1 MIYLVTLNQELFDND
16 AYKIISVKESLEILE
31 PLQIVGLDTETSG
44 LDCWTK
50 ELLSVQLGCRDFQV
64 VIDCKTIDILQYKEY
79 LESDRL
85 FIGWNLKFDL
95 KFLYRKFIIPKNVYD
110 GYLAEKMQ
118 WVGYPSGM
126 HSLSL
131 KSAGYEYL
139 GIELDKSARGKI
151 IYQGLNTET
160 IIYSANDVA
169 YLEDIRNKQ
178 LERLKEKD
186 LLTALEYENRFVRV
200 LAYIEYCGVKLDKQK
215 WKIKM
220 EKDQK
225 ILDEKL
231 SALNKWV
238 EDKYPNDSRF
248 CKIDLQGNLFSDN
261 PFDESPHCIINWS
274 SQKQVI
280 PLLEEEGLNLFV
292 KDKETGELKK
302 SIEAKVIKPQK
313 DKSEIVTPY
322 VEYSEAQKVVS
333 TYGKTFIDQI
343 NPISKRLHTQYSQ
356 IGADTYRVT
365 SGGEDKE
372 NKVKYI
378 NFLNLPADA
387 ETRACFVA
395 ENGNSWISIDYA
407 GQESALLASIANDE
421 LMLKELNEGSGD
433 IHSLVA
439 SLVFKKEIGD
449 TPLKEIKKKF
459 HDLRQIA
466 KGYEFLIA
474 YGGNADTIQQ
484 NYGKSKEESEQIYNS
499 YMDGLKGVQQYQK
512 FCRKDVMDKGYILL
526 NPKTG
531 HKAYIYDYNKLIEL
545 KESFTQEFWEKY
557 KEIPRNPLTGK
568 KEPRNFEEEQMCKN
582 VKKFFKRKSDCEKQ
596 SINFRIQSSG
606 ALCLR
611 VALINFFN
619 WIIENNLFNIVKISI
634 IPYDEIN
641 CEAPKEIAEE
651 VTSKLYYYMVKAG
664 KFFCTRCKLD
674 ADISRLEDG
683 SLPSYWIH

>member
-1 MIYLVTLNQELFDND
+1 MMYLVTFNQELFDND

-139 GIELDKSARGKI
+139 GIELDKSVRGKI

-200 LAYIEYCGVKLDKQK
+200 LAYIEYCGVKLDIER
-215 WKIKM
+215 WKKKM
-220 EKDQK
+220 DSDKK
-225 ILDEKL
+225 ILNEKL
-231 SALNKWV
+231 KILNKWV
-238 EDKYPNDSRF
+238 EEHYPNNEQF
-248 CKIDLQGNLFSDN
+248 CKIDLQGDLFREEA
-261 PFDESPHCIINWS
+261 FDTDPKCIINWNS
-274 SQKQVI
+274 PQQVI
-280 PLLEEEGLNLFV
+280 PLLEAEGLDLLV
-292 KDKETGELKK
+292 KDKETGKMKK
-302 SIEAKVIKPQK
+302 SVDAKVIKPQK
-313 DKSEIVTPY
+313 DKSDIVQPY
-322 VEYSEAQKVVS
+322 TEFSEAQKVVS
-333 TYGKTFIDQI
+333 TYGEEFIKQI
-343 NPISKRLHTQYSQ
+343 NPISSRLHTQYNQ

-365 SGGEDKE
+365 SGGVDKT
-372 NKVKYI
+372 NKTKYI

-395 ENGNSWISIDYA
+395 EDGNSWISIDYA

-439 SLVFKKEIGD
+439 SLVFKDEIGD
-449 TPLKEIKKKF
+449 TPLKDIKKKF
-459 HDLRQIA
+459 HNLRQIA
-466 KGYEFLIA
+466 KGYEFLVA
-474 YGGNADTIQQ
+474 YGGDANTIQQ
-484 NYGKSKEESEQIYNS
+484 NYGKSKEEAEQIYNS
-499 YMDGLKGVQQYQK
+499 YMNGLKGVQKYQQ

-526 NPKTG
+526 NPLTG
-531 HKAYIYDYNKLIEL
+531 HKAYIYDYERLMEI
-545 KESFTQEFWEKY
+545 KEEFSTEFWDKY
-557 KEIPRNPLTGK
+557 RQLKASNPNHPIV
-568 KEPRNFEEEQMCKN
+568 EDVRYY
-582 VKKFFKRKSDCEKQ
+582 FKRKSASEKQ
-596 SINFRIQSSG
+596 QEPF
-606 ALCLR
+606 
-611 VALINFFN
+611 V
-619 WIIENNLFNIVKISI
+619 
-634 IPYDEIN
+634 
-641 CEAPKEIAEE
+641 
-651 VTSKLYYYMVKAG
+651 
-664 KFFCTRCKLD
+664 
-674 ADISRLEDG
+674 
-683 SLPSYWIH
+683 

>member
-139 GIELDKSARGKI
+139 GIELDKSVRGKI

-200 LAYIEYCGVKLDKQK
+200 LAYIEYCGVKLDVER
-215 WKIKM
+215 WKKKM
-220 EKDQK
+220 DSDQK
-225 ILDEKL
+225 ILNEKL
-231 SALNKWV
+231 KILNKWV
-238 EDKYPNDSRF
+238 EEHYPNNEQF
-248 CKIDLQGNLFSDN
+248 CKIDLQGDLFREETFDTN
-261 PFDESPHCIINWS
+261 PKCIINWNS
-274 SQKQVI
+274 PQQVI
-280 PLLEEEGLNLFV
+280 PLLEAEGLDLLV
-292 KDKETGELKK
+292 KDKETGKMKK
-302 SIEAKVIKPQK
+302 SVDAKVIKPQK
-313 DKSEIVTPY
+313 DKSDIVQPY
-322 VEYSEAQKVVS
+322 TEFSEAQKVVS
-333 TYGKTFIDQI
+333 TYGEEFIKQI
-343 NPISKRLHTQYSQ
+343 NPISNRLHTQYNQ

-365 SGGEDKE
+365 SGGVDKT
-372 NKVKYI
+372 NKTKYI

-395 ENGNSWISIDYA
+395 EDGNSWISIDYA

-439 SLVFKKEIGD
+439 SLVFKDEIGD
-449 TPLKEIKKKF
+449 TPLKDIKKKF
-459 HDLRQIA
+459 HNLRQIA
-466 KGYEFLIA
+466 KGYEFLVA
-474 YGGNADTIQQ
+474 YGGDANTIQQ
-484 NYGKSKEESEQIYNS
+484 NYGKSKEEAEQIYNS
-499 YMDGLKGVQQYQK
+499 YMNGLKGVQKYQQ

-526 NPKTG
+526 NPLTK
-531 HKAYIYDYNKLIEL
+531 HKAYIYDYDKLIDIKNEFSTEFWDKYREL
-545 KESFTQEFWEKY
+545 KASDPSHP
-557 KEIPRNPLTGK
+557 IV
-568 KEPRNFEEEQMCKN
+568 EE
-582 VKKFFKRKSDCEKQ
+582 VRYFFKRKSASEKQ
-596 SINFRIQSSG
+596 SINYRIQATG
-606 ALCLR
+606 AFCLR
-611 VALINFFN
+611 VSLINFFN

>member
-1 MIYLVTLNQELFDND
+1 MIYLVTFNQELFDND

-50 ELLSVQLGCRDFQV
+50 ELLSVQLGCKDFQV

-139 GIELDKSARGKI
+139 GIELDKSVRGKI

-200 LAYIEYCGVKLDKQK
+200 LAYIEYCGVKLDIER
-215 WKIKM
+215 WKKKM
-220 EKDQK
+220 DSDQK
-225 ILDEKL
+225 ILNEKL
-231 SALNKWV
+231 KILNKWV
-238 EDKYPNDSRF
+238 EEHYPNNEQF
-248 CKIDLQGNLFSDN
+248 CKIDLQGDLFREET
-261 PFDESPHCIINWS
+261 FDTDPKCIINWNS
-274 SQKQVI
+274 PQQVI
-280 PLLEEEGLNLFV
+280 PLLEAEGLDLLV
-292 KDKETGELKK
+292 KDKETGKMKK
-302 SIEAKVIKPQK
+302 SVDAKVIKPQK
-313 DKSEIVTPY
+313 DKSDIVQPY
-322 VEYSEAQKVVS
+322 TEFSEAQKVVS
-333 TYGKTFIDQI
+333 TYGEEFIKQI
-343 NPISKRLHTQYSQ
+343 NPISSRLHTQYNQ

-365 SGGEDKE
+365 SGGVDKT
-372 NKVKYI
+372 NKTKYI

-395 ENGNSWISIDYA
+395 EDGNSWISIDYA

-439 SLVFKKEIGD
+439 SLVFKDEIGD
-449 TPLKEIKKKF
+449 TPLKDIKKKF
-459 HDLRQIA
+459 HNLRQIA
-466 KGYEFLIA
+466 KGYEFLVA
-474 YGGNADTIQQ
+474 YGGDANTIQQ
-484 NYGKSKEESEQIYNS
+484 NYGKSKEEAEQIYNS
-499 YMDGLKGVQQYQK
+499 YMNGLKGVQKYQQ

-526 NPKTG
+526 NPLTK
-531 HKAYIYDYNKLIEL
+531 HKAYIYDYDKLIDIKNEFSTEFWDKYREL
-545 KESFTQEFWEKY
+545 KAS
-557 KEIPRNPLTGK
+557 NPSH
-568 KEPRNFEEEQMCKN
+568 PIVEE
-582 VKKFFKRKSDCEKQ
+582 VRYFFKRKSASEKQ
-596 SINFRIQSSG
+596 SINYRIQATG
-606 ALCLR
+606 AFCLR
-611 VALINFFN
+611 VSLINFFN

>member
-31 PLQIVGLDTETSG
+31 SLQIVGLDTETSG

-50 ELLSVQLGCRDFQV
+50 ELLSVQLGCRNFQV
-64 VIDCKTIDILQYKEY
+64 VIDCKTVDILQYKEY
-79 LESDRL
+79 LESNRL

-95 KFLYRKFIIPKNVYD
+95 KFLYRKSIIPKNVYD

-139 GIELDKSARGKI
+139 GVELDKSVRGKI

-160 IIYSANDVA
+160 IIYSANDVT

-200 LAYIEYCGVKLDKQK
+200 LAYIEYCGVKLDVER
-215 WKIKM
+215 WKKKM
-220 EKDQK
+220 DNDQK
-225 ILDEKL
+225 TLNEKL
-231 SALNKWV
+231 KILNKWV
-238 EDKYPNDSRF
+238 EEHYPNNEQF
-248 CKIDLQGNLFSDN
+248 CKIDLQGDLFREEAFDTN
-261 PFDESPHCIINWS
+261 PKCIINWNS
-274 SQKQVI
+274 PQQVI
-280 PLLEEEGLNLFV
+280 PLLEAEGLDLLI
-292 KDKETGELKK
+292 KDKETGKMKK
-302 SIEAKVIKPQK
+302 SVDAKVIKPQK
-313 DKSEIVTPY
+313 DKSDIVQPY
-322 VEYSEAQKVVS
+322 TEFSEAQKVVS
-333 TYGKTFIDQI
+333 TYGEEFIKQI
-343 NPISKRLHTQYSQ
+343 NPISKRIHTQYNQ

-365 SGGEDKE
+365 SGGVDKT
-372 NKVKYI
+372 NKTKYI

-395 ENGNSWISIDYA
+395 EDGNAWISIDYA

-449 TPLKEIKKKF
+449 TPLKDIKKKF
-459 HDLRQIA
+459 HNLRQIA
-466 KGYEFLIA
+466 KGYEFLVA
-474 YGGNADTIQQ
+474 YGGDANTIQQ
-484 NYGKSKEESEQIYNS
+484 NYGKSKEEAEQIYNS
-499 YMDGLKGVQQYQK
+499 YMNGLKGVQKYQQ

-526 NPKTG
+526 NPLTK
-531 HKAYIYDYNKLIEL
+531 HKAYIYDYDKLMDIKKEFSTEFWDKYREL
-545 KESFTQEFWEKY
+545 KVSSSSHPIVEDVRY
-557 KEIPRNPLTGK
+557 
-568 KEPRNFEEEQMCKN
+568 
-582 VKKFFKRKSDCEKQ
+582 FFKRKSASEKQ
-596 SINFRIQSSG
+596 SINYRIQATG
-606 ALCLR
+606 AFCLR
-611 VALINFFN
+611 VSLINFFN
-619 WIIENNLFNIVKISI
+619 WIVENNLFNIVKISI

-664 KFFCTRCKLD
+664 EFFCTRCKLD

>member
-16 AYKIISVKESLEILE
+16 AYKNISVKESLEILE

-118 WVGYPSGM
+118 WVGYPSGI

-139 GIELDKSARGKI
+139 GIELDKSVRGKI

-200 LAYIEYCGVKLDKQK
+200 LAYIEYCGVKLDIER
-215 WKIKM
+215 WKKKM
-220 EKDQK
+220 DSDQK
-225 ILDEKL
+225 MLNEKL
-231 SALNKWV
+231 KILNKWV
-238 EDKYPNDSRF
+238 EEHYPNNEQF
-248 CKIDLQGNLFSDN
+248 CKIDLQGDLFREEA
-261 PFDESPHCIINWS
+261 FDTDPKCIINWNS
-274 SQKQVI
+274 PQQVI
-280 PLLEEEGLNLFV
+280 PLLEAEGLDLLV
-292 KDKETGELKK
+292 KDKETGKMKK
-302 SIEAKVIKPQK
+302 SVDAKVIKPQK
-313 DKSEIVTPY
+313 DKSDIVQPY
-322 VEYSEAQKVVS
+322 TEFSEAQKVVS
-333 TYGKTFIDQI
+333 TYGEEFIKQI
-343 NPISKRLHTQYSQ
+343 NPISSRLHTQYNQ

-365 SGGEDKE
+365 SGGVDKT
-372 NKVKYI
+372 NKTKYI

-395 ENGNSWISIDYA
+395 EDGNSWISIDYA

-439 SLVFKKEIGD
+439 SLVFKDEIGD
-449 TPLKEIKKKF
+449 TPLKDIKKKF
-459 HDLRQIA
+459 HNLRQIA
-466 KGYEFLIA
+466 KGYEFLVA
-474 YGGNADTIQQ
+474 YGGDANTIQQ
-484 NYGKSKEESEQIYNS
+484 NYGKSKEEAEQIYNS
-499 YMDGLKGVQQYQK
+499 YMNGLKGVQKYQQ

-526 NPKTG
+526 NPLTK
-531 HKAYIYDYNKLIEL
+531 HKAYIYDYDKLIDIKNEFSTEFWDKYREL
-545 KESFTQEFWEKY
+545 KAS
-557 KEIPRNPLTGK
+557 NPSH
-568 KEPRNFEEEQMCKN
+568 PIVEE
-582 VKKFFKRKSDCEKQ
+582 VRYFFKRKSASEKQ
-596 SINFRIQSSG
+596 SINYRIQATG
-606 ALCLR
+606 AFCLR
-611 VALINFFN
+611 VSLINFFN

>member
-139 GIELDKSARGKI
+139 GIELDKSVRGKI

-200 LAYIEYCGVKLDKQK
+200 LAYIEYCGVKLDIER
-215 WKIKM
+215 WKKKM
-220 EKDQK
+220 DSDKK
-225 ILDEKL
+225 ILNEKL
-231 SALNKWV
+231 KILNKWV
-238 EDKYPNDSRF
+238 EEHYPNNEQF
-248 CKIDLQGNLFSDN
+248 CKIDLQGDLFREEA
-261 PFDESPHCIINWS
+261 FDTDPKCIINWNS
-274 SQKQVI
+274 PQQVI
-280 PLLEEEGLNLFV
+280 PLLEAEGLDLLV
-292 KDKETGELKK
+292 KDKETGKMKK
-302 SIEAKVIKPQK
+302 SVDAKVIKPQK
-313 DKSEIVTPY
+313 DKSDIVQPY
-322 VEYSEAQKVVS
+322 TEFSEAQKVVS
-333 TYGKTFIDQI
+333 TYGEEFIKQI
-343 NPISKRLHTQYSQ
+343 NPISSRLHTQYNQ

-365 SGGEDKE
+365 SGGVDKT
-372 NKVKYI
+372 NKTKYI

-395 ENGNSWISIDYA
+395 EDGNSWISIDYA

-439 SLVFKKEIGD
+439 SLVFKDEIGD
-449 TPLKEIKKKF
+449 TPLKDIKKKF
-459 HDLRQIA
+459 HNLRQIA
-466 KGYEFLIA
+466 KGYEFLVA
-474 YGGNADTIQQ
+474 YGGDANTIQQ
-484 NYGKSKEESEQIYNS
+484 NYGKSKEEAEQIYNS
-499 YMDGLKGVQQYQK
+499 YMNGLKGVQKYQQ

-526 NPKTG
+526 NPLTK
-531 HKAYIYDYNKLIEL
+531 HKAYIYDYDKLIDIKNEFSTEFWDKYREL
-545 KESFTQEFWEKY
+545 KAS
-557 KEIPRNPLTGK
+557 NPSH
-568 KEPRNFEEEQMCKN
+568 PIVEE
-582 VKKFFKRKSDCEKQ
+582 VRYFFKRKSASEKQ
-596 SINFRIQSSG
+596 SINYRIQATG
-606 ALCLR
+606 AFCLR
-611 VALINFFN
+611 VSLINFFN

-651 VTSKLYYYMVKAG
+651 VTSKLYYYMIKAG

>member
-139 GIELDKSARGKI
+139 GIELDKSVRGKI

-200 LAYIEYCGVKLDKQK
+200 LAYIEYCGVKLDIER
-215 WKIKM
+215 WKKKM
-220 EKDQK
+220 DSDQK
-225 ILDEKL
+225 ILNEKL
-231 SALNKWV
+231 KILNKWV
-238 EDKYPNDSRF
+238 EEHYPNNEQF
-248 CKIDLQGNLFSDN
+248 CKIDLQGDLFREEA
-261 PFDESPHCIINWS
+261 FDTDPKCIINWNS
-274 SQKQVI
+274 PQQVI
-280 PLLEEEGLNLFV
+280 PLLEAEGLDLLV
-292 KDKETGELKK
+292 KDKETGRMKK
-302 SIEAKVIKPQK
+302 SVDAKVIKPQK
-313 DKSEIVTPY
+313 DKSDIVQPY
-322 VEYSEAQKVVS
+322 TEFSEAQKVVS
-333 TYGKTFIDQI
+333 TYGEEFIKQI
-343 NPISKRLHTQYSQ
+343 NPISSRLHTQYNQ

-365 SGGEDKE
+365 SGGVDKT
-372 NKVKYI
+372 NKTKYI

-395 ENGNSWISIDYA
+395 EDGNSWISIDYA

-439 SLVFKKEIGD
+439 SLVFKDEIGD
-449 TPLKEIKKKF
+449 TPLKDIKKKF
-459 HDLRQIA
+459 HNLRQIA
-466 KGYEFLIA
+466 KGYEFLVA
-474 YGGNADTIQQ
+474 YGGDANTIQQ
-484 NYGKSKEESEQIYNS
+484 NYGKSKEEAEQIYNS
-499 YMDGLKGVQQYQK
+499 YMNGLKGVQKYQQ

-526 NPKTG
+526 NPLTK
-531 HKAYIYDYNKLIEL
+531 HKAYIYDYDKLIDIKNEFSTEFWDKYREL
-545 KESFTQEFWEKY
+545 KAS
-557 KEIPRNPLTGK
+557 NPSH
-568 KEPRNFEEEQMCKN
+568 PIVEE
-582 VKKFFKRKSDCEKQ
+582 VRYFFKRKSASEKQ
-596 SINFRIQSSG
+596 SINYR
-606 ALCLR
+606 
-611 VALINFFN
+611 
-619 WIIENNLFNIVKISI
+619 
-634 IPYDEIN
+634 
-641 CEAPKEIAEE
+641 
-651 VTSKLYYYMVKAG
+651 KLVCG
-664 KFFCTRCKLD
+664 L
-674 ADISRLEDG
+674 L
-683 SLPSYWIH
+683 

>member
-1 MIYLVTLNQELFDND
+1 MIYLVTLNQELFNND

-50 ELLSVQLGCRDFQV
+50 ELLSVQLGCRNFQV

-95 KFLYRKFIIPKNVYD
+95 KFLYRKSIIPKNVYD

-139 GIELDKSARGKI
+139 GIELDKSVRGKI

-160 IIYSANDVA
+160 IIYSANDVT

-200 LAYIEYCGVKLDKQK
+200 LAYIEYCGVKLDIKR
-215 WKIKM
+215 WKKKM
-220 EKDQK
+220 DNDQK
-225 ILDEKL
+225 ILNEKL
-231 SALNKWV
+231 KILNKWV
-238 EDKYPNDSRF
+238 EEHYPNNEQF
-248 CKIDLQGNLFSDN
+248 CKIDLQGDLFREEA
-261 PFDESPHCIINWS
+261 FDTDPKCIINWNS
-274 SQKQVI
+274 PQQVI
-280 PLLEEEGLNLFV
+280 PLLEAEGLDLLV
-292 KDKETGELKK
+292 KDKETGRMKK
-302 SIEAKVIKPQK
+302 SVDAKVIKPQK
-313 DKSEIVTPY
+313 DKSDIVQPY
-322 VEYSEAQKVVS
+322 TEFSEAQKVVS
-333 TYGKTFIDQI
+333 TYGEEFIKQI
-343 NPISKRLHTQYSQ
+343 NPISSRLHTQYNQ

-365 SGGEDKE
+365 SGGVDKT
-372 NKVKYI
+372 NKTKYI

-387 ETRACFVA
+387 ETRACFIA
-395 ENGNSWISIDYA
+395 EDGNSWISIDYA

-439 SLVFKKEIGD
+439 SLVFKDEIGD
-449 TPLKEIKKKF
+449 TPLKDIKKKF
-459 HDLRQIA
+459 HNLRQIA
-466 KGYEFLIA
+466 KGYEFLVA
-474 YGGNADTIQQ
+474 YGGDANTIQQ
-484 NYGKSKEESEQIYNS
+484 NYGKSKEEAEQIYNS
-499 YMDGLKGVQQYQK
+499 YMNGLKGVQKYQQ

-526 NPKTG
+526 NPLTK
-531 HKAYIYDYNKLIEL
+531 HKAYIYDYDKLIDIKNEFSTEFWDKYREL
-545 KESFTQEFWEKY
+545 KAS
-557 KEIPRNPLTGK
+557 NPSH
-568 KEPRNFEEEQMCKN
+568 PIVEE
-582 VKKFFKRKSDCEKQ
+582 VRYFFKRKSASEKQ
-596 SINFRIQSSG
+596 SINYRIQATG
-606 ALCLR
+606 AFCLR
-611 VALINFFN
+611 VSLINFFN

>member
-139 GIELDKSARGKI
+139 GIELDKSVRGKI

-200 LAYIEYCGVKLDKQK
+200 LAYIEYCGVKLDIER
-215 WKIKM
+215 WKKKM
-220 EKDQK
+220 DSDQK
-225 ILDEKL
+225 ILNEKL
-231 SALNKWV
+231 KILNKWV
-238 EDKYPNDSRF
+238 EEHYPNNEQF
-248 CKIDLQGNLFSDN
+248 CKIDLQGNLFREEA
-261 PFDESPHCIINWS
+261 FDTDPKCIINWNS
-274 SQKQVI
+274 PQQVI
-280 PLLEEEGLNLFV
+280 PLLEAEGLDLLV
-292 KDKETGELKK
+292 KDKETGKMKK
-302 SIEAKVIKPQK
+302 SVDAKVIKPQK
-313 DKSEIVTPY
+313 DKSDIVQPY
-322 VEYSEAQKVVS
+322 TEFSEAQKVVS
-333 TYGKTFIDQI
+333 TYGEEFIKQI
-343 NPISKRLHTQYSQ
+343 NPISSRLHTQYNQ

-365 SGGEDKE
+365 SGGVDKT
-372 NKVKYI
+372 NKTKYI

-395 ENGNSWISIDYA
+395 EDGNSWISIDYA

-439 SLVFKKEIGD
+439 SLVFKDEIGD
-449 TPLKEIKKKF
+449 TPLKDIKKKF
-459 HDLRQIA
+459 HNLRQIA
-466 KGYEFLIA
+466 KGYEFLVA
-474 YGGNADTIQQ
+474 YGGDANTIQQ
-484 NYGKSKEESEQIYNS
+484 NYGKSKEEAEQIYNS
-499 YMDGLKGVQQYQK
+499 YMNGLKGVQKYQQ

-526 NPKTG
+526 NPLTK
-531 HKAYIYDYNKLIEL
+531 HKAYIYDYDKLIDIKNEFSTEFWDKYREL
-545 KESFTQEFWEKY
+545 KAS
-557 KEIPRNPLTGK
+557 NPSH
-568 KEPRNFEEEQMCKN
+568 PIVEE
-582 VKKFFKRKSDCEKQ
+582 VRYFFKRKSASEKQ
-596 SINFRIQSSG
+596 SINYRIQATG
-606 ALCLR
+606 AFCLR
-611 VALINFFN
+611 VSLINFFN

-651 VTSKLYYYMVKAG
+651 VTSKLYYYMIKAG

>member
-1 MIYLVTLNQELFDND
+1 MIYLVTLNQELFNND

-139 GIELDKSARGKI
+139 GIELDKSVRGKI

-200 LAYIEYCGVKLDKQK
+200 LAYIEYCGVKLDIER
-215 WKIKM
+215 WKKKM
-220 EKDQK
+220 DSDKK
-225 ILDEKL
+225 ILNEKL
-231 SALNKWV
+231 KILNKWV
-238 EDKYPNDSRF
+238 EEHYPNNEQF
-248 CKIDLQGNLFSDN
+248 CKIDLQGDLFREEA
-261 PFDESPHCIINWS
+261 FDTDPKCIINWNS
-274 SQKQVI
+274 PQQVI
-280 PLLEEEGLNLFV
+280 PLLEAEGLDLLV
-292 KDKETGELKK
+292 KDKETGRMKK
-302 SIEAKVIKPQK
+302 SVDAKVIKPQK
-313 DKSEIVTPY
+313 DKSDIVQPY
-322 VEYSEAQKVVS
+322 TEFSEAQKVVS
-333 TYGKTFIDQI
+333 TYGEEFIKQI
-343 NPISKRLHTQYSQ
+343 NPISSRLHTQYNQ

-365 SGGEDKE
+365 SGGVDKT
-372 NKVKYI
+372 NKTKYI

-395 ENGNSWISIDYA
+395 EDGNSWISIDYS

-439 SLVFKKEIGD
+439 SLVFKDEIGD
-449 TPLKEIKKKF
+449 TPLKDIKKKF
-459 HDLRQIA
+459 HNLRQIA
-466 KGYEFLIA
+466 KGYEFLVA
-474 YGGNADTIQQ
+474 YGGDANTIQQ
-484 NYGKSKEESEQIYNS
+484 NYGKSKEEAEQIYNS
-499 YMDGLKGVQQYQK
+499 YMNGLKGVQKYQQ

-526 NPKTG
+526 NPLTK
-531 HKAYIYDYNKLIEL
+531 HKAYIYDYDKLIDIKNEFSTEFWDKYREL
-545 KESFTQEFWEKY
+545 KAS
-557 KEIPRNPLTGK
+557 NPSH
-568 KEPRNFEEEQMCKN
+568 PIVEE
-582 VKKFFKRKSDCEKQ
+582 VRYFFKRKSASEKQ
-596 SINFRIQSSG
+596 SINYRIQATG
-606 ALCLR
+606 AFCLR
-611 VALINFFN
+611 VSLINFFN

-651 VTSKLYYYMVKAG
+651 VTSKLYYYMIKAG

-674 ADISRLEDG
+674 ADISRLPNG
-683 SLPSYWIH
+683 GLPNYWIH

>member
-1 MIYLVTLNQELFDND
+1 MIYLVTLNQELFNND

-139 GIELDKSARGKI
+139 GIELDKSVRGKI

-200 LAYIEYCGVKLDKQK
+200 LAYIEYCGVKLDIER
-215 WKIKM
+215 WKKKM
-220 EKDQK
+220 DSDQK
-225 ILDEKL
+225 ILNEKL
-231 SALNKWV
+231 KILNKWV
-238 EDKYPNDSRF
+238 EEHYPNNEQF
-248 CKIDLQGNLFSDN
+248 CKIDLQGDLFREEA
-261 PFDESPHCIINWS
+261 FDTDPKCIINWNS
-274 SQKQVI
+274 PQQVI
-280 PLLEEEGLNLFV
+280 PLLEAEGLDLLV
-292 KDKETGELKK
+292 KDKETGRMKK
-302 SIEAKVIKPQK
+302 SVDAKVIKPQK
-313 DKSEIVTPY
+313 DKSDIVQPY
-322 VEYSEAQKVVS
+322 TEFSEAQKVVS
-333 TYGKTFIDQI
+333 TYGEEFIKQI
-343 NPISKRLHTQYSQ
+343 NPISSRLHTQYNQ

-365 SGGEDKE
+365 SGGVDKT
-372 NKVKYI
+372 NKTKYI

-395 ENGNSWISIDYA
+395 EDGNSWISIDYA

-439 SLVFKKEIGD
+439 SLVFKDEIGD
-449 TPLKEIKKKF
+449 TPLKDIKKKF
-459 HDLRQIA
+459 HNLRQIA
-466 KGYEFLIA
+466 KGYEFLVA
-474 YGGNADTIQQ
+474 YGGDANTIQQ
-484 NYGKSKEESEQIYNS
+484 NYGKSKEEAEQIYNS
-499 YMDGLKGVQQYQK
+499 YMNGLKGVQKYQQ

-526 NPKTG
+526 NPLTK
-531 HKAYIYDYNKLIEL
+531 HKAYICDYDKLIDIKNEFSTEFWDKYREL
-545 KESFTQEFWEKY
+545 KAS
-557 KEIPRNPLTGK
+557 NPSH
-568 KEPRNFEEEQMCKN
+568 PIVEE
-582 VKKFFKRKSDCEKQ
+582 VRYFFKRKSASEKQ
-596 SINFRIQSSG
+596 SINYRIQATG
-606 ALCLR
+606 AFCLR
-611 VALINFFN
+611 VSLINFFN

-651 VTSKLYYYMVKAG
+651 VTSKLYYYMIKAG

>member
-139 GIELDKSARGKI
+139 GIELDKSVRGKI

-200 LAYIEYCGVKLDKQK
+200 LAYIEYCGVKLDIER
-215 WKIKM
+215 WKKKM
-220 EKDQK
+220 DSDQK
-225 ILDEKL
+225 ILNEKL
-231 SALNKWV
+231 KILNKWV
-238 EDKYPNDSRF
+238 EEHYPNNEQF
-248 CKIDLQGNLFSDN
+248 CKIDLQGDLFREEAFDTN
-261 PFDESPHCIINWS
+261 PKCIINWNS
-274 SQKQVI
+274 PQQVI
-280 PLLEEEGLNLFV
+280 PLLEAEGLDLLV
-292 KDKETGELKK
+292 KDKETGRMKK
-302 SIEAKVIKPQK
+302 SVDAKVIKPQK
-313 DKSEIVTPY
+313 DKSDIVQPY
-322 VEYSEAQKVVS
+322 TEFSEAQKVVS
-333 TYGKTFIDQI
+333 TYGEEFIKQI
-343 NPISKRLHTQYSQ
+343 NPISSRLHTQYNQ

-365 SGGEDKE
+365 SGGVDKT
-372 NKVKYI
+372 NKTKYI

-395 ENGNSWISIDYA
+395 EDGNSWISIDYA

-439 SLVFKKEIGD
+439 SLVFKDEIGD
-449 TPLKEIKKKF
+449 TPLKDIKKKF
-459 HDLRQIA
+459 HNLRQIA
-466 KGYEFLIA
+466 KGYEFLVA
-474 YGGNADTIQQ
+474 YGGDANTIQQ
-484 NYGKSKEESEQIYNS
+484 NYGKSKEEAEQIYNS
-499 YMDGLKGVQQYQK
+499 YMNGLKGVQKYQQ

-526 NPKTG
+526 NPLTK
-531 HKAYIYDYNKLIEL
+531 HKAYIYDYDKLIDIKNEFSTEFWDKYREL
-545 KESFTQEFWEKY
+545 KAS
-557 KEIPRNPLTGK
+557 NPSH
-568 KEPRNFEEEQMCKN
+568 PIVEE
-582 VKKFFKRKSDCEKQ
+582 VRYFFKRKSASEKQ
-596 SINFRIQSSG
+596 SINYRIQATG
-606 ALCLR
+606 AFCLR
-611 VALINFFN
+611 VSLINFFN
-619 WIIENNLFNIVKISI
+619 WIIENNLFNTVKISI